1 MISLD
6 TVLPY
11 VGWTLLMLGS
21 FFCIVGSIG
30 LIRLKDFYTRV
41 HAASVIDSLG
51 AILILL
57 GLITQTQ
64 DILISIKLF
73 LILLFMMITG
83 PTAVHAL
90 ARAAVLSD
98 KEAAPKENEY

>member
-1 MISLD
+1 MIIL
-6 TVLPY
+6 
-11 VGWTLLMLGS
+11 GWLLLLLGS
-21 FFCIVGSIG
+21 AFCLIGTLGLMRLPDFFN
-30 LIRLKDFYTRV
+30 RV
-41 HAASVIDSLG
+41 HAAGIIDSLG

-64 DILISIKLF
+64 DVLVIIKLL

-90 ARAAVLSD
+90 ARAASLSE
-98 KEAAPKENEY
+98 KKKSPGEIS